1 MKRSTSSLG
10 NLARAAMGLLLV
22 ALSATAVTADAGGG
36 ANQIREVKIR
46 QEGGQTI
53 VTVVGSAKPTF
64 TAFKLSS
71 PQRLVV
77 DLANSR
83 IKGVPSVQTA
93 GTPLVDAVAVSE
105 FSSGGVPISRV
116 IVAFKIEAAY
126 RVKIAGTNLM
136 ISLRGGPQAAEEPA
150 IAGVDPA
157 MLEAARAEADA
168 AERKWSA
175 AKAEIDEAER
185 RLAAMQADAVTAR
198 SQLDAAK
205 AELAELK
212 AKGEAEAGSAQKA
225 TLEAKAARAQ
235 LDAAKIDLERIKTA
249 GTSALEKSE
258 RRAEQQ
264 IATLRTEIA
273 AAEKRIAEERSVR
286 EALELH
292 IASLEEQ
299 RDKAKIAA
307 ERAEQAR
314 AAATAAQ
321 SSAKADVVAH
331 LAAASAAKAE
341 AAAAVAAQR
350 EAQIAYERA
359 AATERAALEAQLAR
373 REREA
378 VDAKRR
384 VADLETARRKLDQV
398 LGTAQGASRAAE
410 TEAARALAEQRRVE
424 QRLTAEVARADA
436 QRAKAE
442 KDASIAAAK
451 AAAAIAQKVAAER
464 DMQEMR
470 ELAVTEAER
479 SKAAASQAVAAAQAR
494 IEKAETA
501 RRDAE
506 ANRSEIQ
513 QKLAAAEQT
522 LARSKIGAAQAEVAL
537 EEAKAT
543 IAVQEK
549 RIVSQEKRI
558 AELEDTASALTRRSA
573 SAVAE
578 ARAAEEAAKAAAANA
593 EAKARAA
600 ERAAMAATE
609 AAMMRSSASEKAAK
623 AATADAA
630 AKARAAEEAAKHV
643 AANAEAKARAA
654 EEAAKE
660 AQEAAK
666 AATAS
671 ASAKARAA
679 EEAAKKMTAD
689 AETMAKTAVKAAEI
703 AAANAEAKAAA
714 AEDAAK
720 VATAAAT
727 AKARAAEEA
736 AKAATA
742 SATAKARA
750 AEDAAR
756 LMAANAEARA
766 KAAVEAAK
774 IAAVEAVAKAAAAEQ
789 AAKIAAAETRTI
801 APAAVKGRATQE
813 EQRLARLA
821 EMRGKKVQVQAQS
834 VDEALPPE
842 ITDIRFVDE
851 DGVQKVIIETNGAI
865 AYDKVKDDGRKSTLV
880 LRNAAL
886 PALLERTLDAGDFGG
901 VVRTVSSYEEGDAVR
916 VDVELEKAVRSSVA
930 MSGDAIEWTF
940 TKPAA
945 VAESPARAPLG
956 TTTKTVNREDEATYA
971 YPLERTAAYGVTLPK
986 ISDKKK
992 RFTGRHIDLDF
1003 KDADIHNI
1011 LRLLSD
1017 VGQVNIVTADD
1028 VGGTVTIRMR
1038 DVPWDQALDVIL
1050 QAKHLGMVRDGNLIR
1065 VAPLATLEKEREME
1079 IARRRQN
1086 KELEPLET
1094 RLIPISYAQA
1104 SEIQPRAADMLSERG
1119 KLSVDERTNVLVARD
1134 TAGNL
1139 DQIEALVR
1147 NLDTQT
1153 PQVLIEGRIVEAS
1166 STYAREIG
1174 IQWGGD
1180 FSASS
1185 ATGNP
1190 TGLAFPS
1197 TVGVA
1202 GGATDNEAPTMGLSP
1217 ISGARPNPNFAV
1229 NLPAAA
1235 GTGSGGALGIT
1246 LGSIANNANL
1256 NLRLSALEEEGTL
1269 RILSSPKILTLDNR
1283 EAHIEQGTLIPY
1295 SRVSAQGI
1303 QTAFKEAKLNL
1314 TVTPHVT
1321 ADGSVLLKLMMTR
1334 DEPDFNNK
1342 GARGDPTILKRE
1354 AQTELLVSDGHTAV
1368 IGGIFTRN
1376 SGTSYKKVPFF
1387 GDIPILGWLFK
1398 NRSDSDRRSEMLI
1411 FITPRIVNRA
1421 ESIGN

>member
-1 MKRSTSSLG
+1 MKRSTCSLG
-10 NLARAAMGLLLV
+10 NWARAAMSLLLV
-22 ALSATAVTADAGGG
+22 ALATSAVTADASGG
-36 ANQIREVKIR
+36 ANQIREVRIH

-53 VTVVGSAKPTF
+53 ITVVGSAKPTF

-71 PQRLVV
+71 PQRLVI

-116 IVAFKIEAAY
+116 MVGFKIEAAY
-126 RVKIAGTNLM
+126 RVKTVGTSLQ
-136 ISLRGGPQAAEEPA
+136 ISLRGGPEVPAEPA
-150 IAGVDPA
+150 IAGIDPA
-157 MLEAARAEADA
+157 VLEAARAEADA
-168 AERKWSA
+168 AQQKFSA
-175 AKAEIDEAER
+175 AKAEADEAKR
-185 RLAAMQADAVTAR
+185 RLASVQTDAEAAR
-198 SQLDAAK
+198 AQLEAAK
-205 AELAELK
+205 AELADLK
-212 AKGEAEAGSAQKA
+212 AKGEAEADSAEQA
-225 TLEAKAARAQ
+225 TREAKAARAQ
-235 LDAAKIDLERIKTA
+235 LDGAKAELARLKAA
-249 GTSALEKSE
+249 GTTALDKSE

-264 IATLRTEIA
+264 IAMLRTEID
-273 AAEKRIAEERSVR
+273 AAETKIAEERSVR
-286 EALELH
+286 EALERNV
-292 IASLEEQ
+292 ASLEEQ
-299 RDKAKIAA
+299 RDKAKLAA

-321 SSAKADVVAH
+321 SSARADVVAH
-331 LAAASAAKAE
+331 EAAASSAKAE

-350 EAQIAYERA
+350 DAQIAYERA

-378 VDAKRR
+378 VEAKRR
-384 VADLETARRKLDQV
+384 VADLEVKKRELDQV
-398 LGTAQGASRAAE
+398 LSTAQTASRVA
-410 TEAARALAEQRRVE
+410 EAAAAQASAEQKRVE
-424 QRLTAEVARADA
+424 QRLVAEATRADA

-442 KDASIAAAK
+442 KDAAAATAK
-451 AAAAIAQKVAAER
+451 AAAAIAQKEVAER
-464 DMQEMR
+464 EMR
-470 ELAVTEAER
+470 AAREQSVVEADRAKE
-479 SKAAASQAVAAAQAR
+479 AASQAVAAAEAR
-494 IEKAETA
+494 IGKAEAA
-501 RRDAE
+501 RRAAE
-506 ANRSEIQ
+506 ANRIEI
-513 QKLAAAEQT
+513 KDELAAAEQT
-522 LARSKIGAAQAEVAL
+522 LARSKTSAAAAEVAL
-537 EEAKAT
+537 EDAKAT

-549 RIVSQEKRI
+549 KIAALVEEKRALVAESATSEAAARKTIASQEKRI
-558 AELEDTASALTRRSA
+558 AELEDTATALTRQNE

-578 ARAAEEAAKAAAANA
+578 AKAAREAAKVAAAN
-593 EAKARAA
+593 
-600 ERAAMAATE
+600 
-609 AAMMRSSASEKAAK
+609 S
-623 AATADAA
+623 
-630 AKARAAEEAAKHV
+630 
-643 AANAEAKARAA
+643 EAKARAA
-654 EEAAKE
+654 EEAAKIATAAAATRAKAAE
-660 AQEAAK
+660 ETARAATAAAAAKARAVEEAAK
-666 AATAS
+666 IMAANAETRA
-671 ASAKARAA
+671 AAAEEAAKVAAANALAKARAA
-679 EEAAKKMTAD
+679 EEAAK
-689 AETMAKTAVKAAEI
+689 V
-703 AAANAEAKAAA
+703 AAANAEAKT
-714 AEDAAK
+714 E
-720 VATAAAT
+720 VADSQPA
-727 AKARAAEEA
+727 
-736 AKAATA
+736 
-742 SATAKARA
+742 
-750 AEDAAR
+750 
-756 LMAANAEARA
+756 
-766 KAAVEAAK
+766 
-774 IAAVEAVAKAAAAEQ
+774 
-789 AAKIAAAETRTI
+789 
-801 APAAVKGRATQE
+801 APAAEKGHMTQE
-813 EQRLARLA
+813 ERRLARLS
-821 EMRGKKVQVQAQS
+821 ELRGKKAKPKVKAEPQS
-834 VDEALPPE
+834 VDDALPPS

-851 DGVQKVIIETNGAI
+851 DGVQKVIIETSGAI
-865 AYDKVKDDGRKSTLV
+865 AWDKAVDDGRKSSLV

-886 PALLERTLDAGDFGG
+886 PTVLERTLDAGDFGG
-901 VVRTVSSYEEGDAVR
+901 VVRTVSSYEEGGAVR
-916 VDVELEKAVRSSVA
+916 VDVELENAVRSSVTRT
-930 MSGDAIEWTF
+930 GDAIEWAF
-940 TKPAA
+940 AKPAK
-945 VAESPARAPLG
+945 AEEADVRAPLG
-956 TTTKTVNREDEATYA
+956 NTTKTVIREDEATYA

-986 ISDKKK
+986 IVDRKK

-1003 KDADIHNI
+1003 KDADVHNI
-1011 LRLLSD
+1011 LRLISD

-1065 VAPLATLEKEREME
+1065 VAPLDTLEKEREME

-1104 SEIQPRAADMLSERG
+1104 AEIMPRATDMLSERG
-1119 KLSVDERTNVLVARD
+1119 KMSVDERTNVIIARD
-1134 TAGNL
+1134 TAANL

-1166 STYAREIG
+1166 STYARQIG

-1180 FSASS
+1180 FSASA

-1202 GGATDNEAPTMGLSP
+1202 GGATDNQAPTAGLSP
-1217 ISGARPNPNFAV
+1217 VSGARPNPNFAV
-1229 NLPAAA
+1229 NLPAAT

-1295 SRVSAQGI
+1295 SRISAQGI

-1321 ADGSVLLKLMMTR
+1321 ADGSVLLKLKMTR

-1342 GARGDPTILKRE
+1342 GTRGDPTILKRE

-1376 SGTSYKKVPFF
+1376 NGTSYKKVPFF

-1398 NRSDSDRRSEMLI
+1398 SRSDSDRRSEMLI

>member
-1 MKRSTSSLG
+1 MKRSTCSLG
-10 NLARAAMGLLLV
+10 NLTRAAMGLLLI
-22 ALSATAVTADAGGG
+22 AFATTAATADAGGG
-36 ANQIREVKIR
+36 ANQIREVKIH

-71 PQRLVV
+71 PKRLVV

-116 IVAFKIEAAY
+116 MVGFKIEAAY
-126 RVKIAGTNLM
+126 RVRIVGTNLM
-136 ISLRGGPQAAEEPA
+136 ISLRGGPQEAEEPA

-157 MLEAARAEADA
+157 VLEAARAEADA
-168 AERKWSA
+168 AARKWSE
-175 AKAEIDEAER
+175 AKAEADEAKR
-185 RLAAMQADAVTAR
+185 TLASVQADVEAAR
-198 SQLDAAK
+198 SQLDASK

-225 TLEAKAARAQ
+225 TAEATAARAQ
-235 LDAAKIDLERIKTA
+235 LAAAKAELERLKAT
-249 GTSALEKSE
+249 GTSALEKTE

-264 IATLRTEIA
+264 LAQLRAEIA
-273 AAEKRIAEERSVR
+273 AAEAKVSKER
-286 EALELH
+286 ALRVDLERH
-292 IASLEEQ
+292 IVSLEEQ
-299 RDKAKIAA
+299 RDKARSAA

-314 AAATAAQ
+314 ATATKAQ
-321 SSAKADVVAH
+321 SEAKADVVAH
-331 LAAASAAKAE
+331 DAAASAAKAE

-350 EAQIAYERA
+350 DAQLAYERA

-384 VADLETARRKLDQV
+384 VADLENAKRKLDQV
-398 LGTAQGASRAAE
+398 LSTAQGTSRTAE
-410 TEAARALAEQRRVE
+410 AVAARALAEQERVE
-424 QRLTAEVARADA
+424 QRLTAEVARANA
-436 QRAKAE
+436 RRAKAE
-442 KDASIAAAK
+442 EDASSAAAK
-451 AAAAIAQKVAAER
+451 AAAAIAQKETAER
-464 DMQEMR
+464 EMR
-470 ELAVTEAER
+470 SARERASGDAER
-479 SKAAASQAVAAAQAR
+479 AKGAAAQAVAEATAR
-494 IEKAETA
+494 IEKAEAA
-501 RRDAE
+501 RRTAE
-506 ANRSEIQ
+506 TNRTEIG
-513 QKLAAAEQT
+513 QKLAAAEQN
-522 LARSKIGAAQAEVAL
+522 LARSKTSAASAEAAL
-537 EEAKAT
+537 EDAKAT

-549 RIVSQEKRI
+549 RIAALVEAKRALENQSAAKETVARRTIASQEKRI
-558 AELEDTASALTRRSA
+558 AQLEDSADALTQRSA

-578 ARAAEEAAKAAAANA
+578 AKAAEQAAKVAAADAEAKAKAAGEAAKAATVAATIKTRAAEDAAKAAAATAEAKAKAAEDAAKIAASNAEARARSAVRAAETAAANAEAKARVAERAAGIAAASAEAKARAAEQAAEIAAANA

-600 ERAAMAATE
+600 E
-609 AAMMRSSASEKAAK
+609 
-623 AATADAA
+623 
-630 AKARAAEEAAKHV
+630 
-643 AANAEAKARAA
+643 
-654 EEAAKE
+654 
-660 AQEAAK
+660 Q
-666 AATAS
+666 
-671 ASAKARAA
+671 
-679 EEAAKKMTAD
+679 
-689 AETMAKTAVKAAEI
+689 
-703 AAANAEAKAAA
+703 
-714 AEDAAK
+714 AAK
-720 VATAAAT
+720 VAAADAE
-727 AKARAAEEA
+727 AKSKA
-736 AKAATA
+736 AK
-742 SATAKARA
+742 K
-750 AEDAAR
+750 DH
-756 LMAANAEARA
+756 M
-766 KAAVEAAK
+766 
-774 IAAVEAVAKAAAAEQ
+774 
-789 AAKIAAAETRTI
+789 
-801 APAAVKGRATQE
+801 TQE
-813 EQRLARLA
+813 EARLARL
-821 EMRGKKVQVQAQS
+821 ERMRGKKASAPAPAQS
-834 VDEALPPE
+834 ADEAVPPE

-851 DGVQKVIIETNGAI
+851 DGVQKVVIETNGAV
-865 AYDKVKDDGRKSTLV
+865 AFDGAADEGRKSSLV
-880 LRNAAL
+880 LRNASL
-886 PALLERTLDAGDFGG
+886 PTMLERTLDAGDFGG
-901 VVRTVSSYEEGDAVR
+901 VVRTVSSYEEGGAVR
-916 VDVELEKAVRSSVA
+916 VDVELENAVRSNVTR
-930 MSGDAIEWTF
+930 SGNAIEWAF
-940 TKPAA
+940 AKPAPA
-945 VAESPARAPLG
+945 PESKMRTPFSN
-956 TTTKTVNREDEATYA
+956 TTKTVNREDAATYA
-971 YPLERTAAYGVTLPK
+971 YPLERTAAYGTTLPK
-986 ISDKKK
+986 IVDKKK

-1094 RLIPISYAQA
+1094 RLIPISYASA
-1104 SEIQPRAADMLSERG
+1104 AEIQPRANDLLSDRG
-1119 KLSVDERTNVLVARD
+1119 KMSVDERTNVLIARD

-1190 TGLAFPS
+1190 TGLGFPS
-1197 TVGVA
+1197 SVGVA
-1202 GGATDNEAPTMGLSP
+1202 GGATDNQAPTMGLSP
-1217 ISGARPNPNFAV
+1217 NAGARPNPNFAV

-1235 GTGSGGALGIT
+1235 GTGSGGALGIS

-1256 NLRLSALEEEGTL
+1256 NLRLSAMEEEGTL

-1321 ADGSVLLKLMMTR
+1321 ADGSVLLKLSMTR

-1354 AQTELLVSDGHTAV
+1354 AETELLVNDGHTAV